1 MLARPASRRLAA
13 RTRDG
18 FTLLEV
24 LVVVAILVILAS
36 VATFATVSYLAG
48 AKVDQATLQATN
60 IQKAAMAY
68 YTKSG
73 GTYPD
78 SLQLLVM
85 RDPNT
90 GTPPLLEGGES
101 AIIDPWTQPYQFE
114 IVMDNAGAERFVVY
128 TINPDT
134 QQRIQF
140 PRQ

>member
-1 MLARPASRRLAA
+1 MLARPASRHLAA
-13 RTRDG
+13 RSRAG

-48 AKVDQATLQATN
+48 AKIDQASLQATN

-78 SLQLLVM
+78 SLQLLVT
-85 RDPNT
+85 RDPTT

-101 AIIDPWTQPYQFE
+101 AILDPWQQPFQFE
-114 IVMDNAGAERFVVY
+114 VIMDDAGAERFVVY
-128 TINPDT
+128 TTSPEG
-134 QQRIQF
+134 QRIQF

>member
-1 MLARPASRRLAA
+1 MLARPASHRLTA
-13 RTRDG
+13 RTRAG

-48 AKVDQATLQATN
+48 AKVDQATLQAQN
-60 IQKAAMAY
+60 IQKAGMAY

-73 GTYPD
+73 GMWPD

-90 GTPPLLEGGES
+90 GTQPLLEGGES
-101 AIIDPWTQPYQFE
+101 AILDPWQQPYQFE
-114 IVMDNAGAERFVVY
+114 VIQDDTGTERFVVY
-128 TINPDT
+128 TVSPEGN
-134 QQRIQF
+134 RIQW

>member
-1 MLARPASRRLAA
+1 MLARPTTRRVTA
-13 RTRDG
+13 RTRAG

-48 AKVDQATLQATN
+48 AKVDQAGLQATN

-78 SLQLLVM
+78 SLQLLVV
-85 RDPNT
+85 RDATT
-90 GTPPLLEGGES
+90 GTQPLLEGGES
-101 AIIDPWTQPYQFE
+101 AILDPWQQPFQFE
-114 IVMDNAGAERFVVY
+114 IIMDNAGAERFVVF
-128 TINPDT
+128 TTSPEG
-134 QQRIQF
+134 QRIQF

>member
-1 MLARPASRRLAA
+1 MLARHASHRPAA
-13 RTRDG
+13 RTRAG

-48 AKVDQATLQATN
+48 AKVDQASLQATN

-73 GTYPD
+73 GMYPD
-78 SLQLLVM
+78 SLQALVM
-85 RDPNT
+85 RDPTT

-101 AIIDPWTQPYQFE
+101 AILDPWQQPFQFE
-114 IVMDNAGAERFVVY
+114 IIMDEAGSERFVVY
-128 TINPDT
+128 TTGPEG
-134 QQRIQF
+134 QRIQF

>member
-1 MLARPASRRLAA
+1 MSPTARDPARA
-13 RTRDG
+13 G

-48 AKVDQATLQATN
+48 AKIDQASLQATN

-73 GTYPD
+73 GTYPE

-85 RDPNT
+85 TDPNT
-90 GTPPLLEGGES
+90 GTKPLLEGGES
-101 AIIDPWTQPYQFE
+101 AILDPWQQPFQFE
-114 IVMDNAGAERFVVY
+114 VILDDAGAERFVVY
-128 TINPDT
+128 TVSPEG
-134 QQRIQF
+134 QRIQF

>member
-36 VATFATVSYLAG
+36 VATFATVSYLSQ
-48 AKVDQATLQATN
+48 AKVDQASLQATN

-68 YTKSG
+68 YTKTSG
-73 GTYPD
+73 VWPD
-78 SLQLLVM
+78 SLQALVM

-90 GTPPLLEGGES
+90 GTQPLLEGGES
-101 AIIDPWTQPYQFE
+101 AIVDPWGQPYQFE
-114 IVMDNAGAERFVVY
+114 VGEDNTGTLRFVVY
-128 TINPDT
+128 TTSPEG
-134 QQRIQF
+134 QRIQF